1 VIKGK
6 YFKQILTG
14 VCCFLLCEAGFAKQK
29 QKKESV
35 SMKEYANIQS
45 FLKENPEKLNKILK
59 IQVDG
64 KNLRTHFSKTE
75 CVYYETALLFFMG
88 ETVAGY
94 TNVSSSSDPF
104 YIIVD
109 SQFKIKVQRGMRLY
123 LSPVV
128 YKEYTQGNAYGEE
141 HKRLLSEEGYD
152 KLADAEYMLV
162 KGKTYFAVMREETYY
177 LPPEKAEGDPEKAF
191 HKVLYI
197 SDEEFYRSEPEK
209 EKTPSSDWTY

>member
-1 VIKGK
+1 
-6 YFKQILTG
+6 
-14 VCCFLLCEAGFAKQK
+14 
-29 QKKESV
+29 
-35 SMKEYANIQS
+35 MKEYASIQDI
-45 FLKENPEKLNKILK
+45 LKENPEKLNKILK

-64 KNLRTHFSKTE
+64 KNLKSNFSKTE
-75 CVYYETALLFFMG
+75 CVYFETALLFFMG

-94 TNVSSSSDPF
+94 TNVYSSTEAF

-109 SQFKIKVQRGMRLY
+109 SQFKVKVQRGMRLY
-123 LSPVV
+123 LSPIV
-128 YKEYTQGNAYGEE
+128 YKEYTEANAYGEE

-191 HKVLYI
+191 HMVLYI
-197 SDEEFYRSEPEK
+197 SDDEFYRNKPEK